1 MRRTRGA
8 SLVAMTAAATLLL
21 AACGGGGGG
30 GGGGEGGGSA
40 AEETSQGGVLAEC
53 GERPLDCNTVPAD
66 QLQQGGQITVALE
79 KNIDNWFLI
88 SSEGNTS
95 PQSNAI
101 KTWLP
106 YTFSTLPDL
115 SLALNEDVFASA
127 EQTNTNP
134 QTIVY
139 EIKPEAVWNDGT
151 PVSAQDFIFNWNYQN
166 GTVCPTC
173 RPATTAGYDQIASV
187 VGSNNDKTV
196 TVTFNQPYTDWKN
209 LWSAGSPIYPAHV
222 AAQQGDINSEA
233 GLVAA
238 EAYFGSTTPTYSA
251 GPYLVENWQDNTAL
265 TAVPN
270 PQWYGADKPKLDR
283 VVYRIIT
290 DATQEPIALQND
302 EVQVIF
308 PQPQVDLVQQ
318 VSQIPGVSQQQSLG
332 LSWEHIDFNA
342 DNPFLAAEPLRDALA
357 TATNV
362 QEMIDKTVGQFN
374 DEVVPL
380 KSSVL
385 LPGLEGYQDN
395 VGDTGLGSGD
405 IEAAKKILTD
415 AGYTGVG
422 TALVTPDGQTVP
434 TMRMRYTVGNAIRQ
448 TQSEIFVAAARQ
460 LGVPFEIQ
468 TTDDLG
474 GTLDAYDY
482 DAIVFAYISSPFPF
496 GNAQQEY
503 TSTSASNYVRFKNPE
518 ADRMLAEAASSTDPA
533 AALATLNEVDKMI
546 LGASATIPLYQKPT
560 YLAIK
565 DNIGNARDNPSLD
578 SPTYN
583 IEQWGLKT
591 G

>member
-1 MRRTRGA
+1 MRRTRAA
-8 SLVAMTAAATLLL
+8 SLVAVTAVATLLL
-21 AACGGGGGG
+21 AACGGGGGNA
-30 GGGGEGGGSA
+30 GGEGGGGA
-40 AEETSQGGVLAEC
+40 ADQTSQGGILAEC
-53 GERPLDCNTVPAD
+53 GDNPLDCNSVPAD

-101 KTWLP
+101 HPMLP
-106 YTFSTLPDL
+106 YTYSTLPDL
-115 SLALNEDVFASA
+115 SLALNEDVFVSG

-134 QTIVY
+134 QTI
-139 EIKPEAVWNDGT
+139 EFKIKPEAVWNDGT
-151 PVSAQDFIFNWNYQN
+151 PVSAQDFIYNWKYQD
-166 GTVCPTC
+166 GKTCPSC
-173 RPATTAGYDQIASV
+173 RPATTAGYDQIASI
-187 VGSNNDKTV
+187 VGSDGDKTV
-196 TVTFNQPYTDWKN
+196 TVTFAQPYTDWKN
-209 LWSAGSPIYPAHV
+209 LWSAGSPMYPAHI
-222 AAQQGDINSEA
+222 AAQQGDINTEA

-238 EAYFGSTTPTYSA
+238 EAYFGTTTPTYSA
-251 GPYLVENWQDNTAL
+251 GPYQVENWQPETAL
-265 TAVPN
+265 TTVPN

-283 VVYRIIT
+283 IVYRIIT

-318 VSQIPGVSQQQSLG
+318 VAQIPGVSQQQSLG

-342 DNPFLAAEPLRDALA
+342 DNPALTTPLRQALAAA
-357 TATNV
+357 TPV

-374 DEVVPL
+374 DEVTPL

-385 LPGLEGYQDN
+385 LPGLDGYQDN

-405 IEAAKKILTD
+405 IEKAKKILTD

-422 TALVTPDGQTVP
+422 TALVDPNGQPVP

-448 TQSEIFVAAARQ
+448 TQSEIFVAAAKQ
-460 LGVPFEIQ
+460 LGVTFEIQ

-503 TSTSASNYVRFKNPE
+503 TSTSASNYVRFKDPE
-518 ADRMLAEAASSTDPA
+518 ADRLLAEAASSTDQA
-533 AALATLNEVDKMI
+533 DALTKLNEVDKKI
-546 LGASATIPLYQKPT
+546 LAAAATIPLYQKPT

-565 DNIGNARDNPSLD
+565 DNIANARDNASLD

-583 IEQWGLKT
+583 IAQWGLRN